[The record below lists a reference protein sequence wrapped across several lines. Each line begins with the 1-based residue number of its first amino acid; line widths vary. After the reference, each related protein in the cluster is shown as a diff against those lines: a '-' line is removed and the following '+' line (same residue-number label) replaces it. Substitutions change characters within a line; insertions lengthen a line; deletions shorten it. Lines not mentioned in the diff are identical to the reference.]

1 MVKVEAHSV
10 IILARISRMELDTS
24 IDASME
30 QAMKS
35 VMNSIA
41 EINKKLDA
49 VQMTL
54 NSLDAR
60 VGVTGSVAG
69 KTLGETNSAIG
80 SMRLG

>member
-1 MVKVEAHSV
+1 
-10 IILARISRMELDTS
+10 MELDTS
-24 IDASME
+24 IE

-49 VQMTL
+49 VQIIL
-54 NSLDAR
+54 NNLDAR
-60 VGVTGSVAG
+60 VAVTNNTAG

-80 SMRLG
+80 TMRLG

>member
-1 MVKVEAHSV
+1 
-10 IILARISRMELDTS
+10 MELDASIDTS
-24 IDASME
+24 IE

-54 NSLDAR
+54 NNLDAR
-60 VGVTGSVAG
+60 VGVTGNVAG
-69 KTLGETNSAIG
+69 KTLGETNTAIG
-80 SMRLG
+80 AMRLG

>member
-1 MVKVEAHSV
+1 M
-10 IILARISRMELDTS
+10 LSRMELDTS
-24 IDASME
+24 IDTSLE

-49 VQMTL
+49 VQVTL
-54 NSLDAR
+54 NNLDAR